1 MTSITA
7 NFEQISHIVDREQA
21 TAGREGDLAMHN
33 AQTLCTFLEDFSKKW
48 LISQAVQT
56 FKGVLGWSDEE
67 Y

>member
-33 AQTLCTFLEDFSKKW
+33 AQTLCTFLEEFSKKW
-48 LISQAVQT
+48 LIS
-56 FKGVLGWSDEE
+56 
-67 Y
+67 